1 MRHAPPPIRKA
12 CRDFISASDSHPA
25 SVKLNDTR
33 RKHMFNVIMR
43 RIRVFDCSQMVTIL
57 FNILTSHVLLFIT
70 ACIQM
75 IGYYYYYFYYY
86 YYYYYY
92 YCHYYS
98 KRR

>member
-1 MRHAPPPIRKA
+1 ML
-12 CRDFISASDSHPA
+12 ASDSPPA

-33 RKHMFNVIMR
+33 RNRTFNVTLR
-43 RIRVFDCSQMVTIL
+43 RFLVFYCSQLVTIP
-57 FNILTSHVLLFIT
+57 FYILASHVLLFIT